1 MCKSKSNAYNPWV
14 VNFGKASGH
23 STEADPVLFVPLWAE
38 EHRMEDGAGHGQVG
52 PDTTVK
58 MVRCLLPPT
67 PSFDGDGKESE
78 NSPSQASR

>member
-14 VNFGKASGH
+14 VNYGKASGH
-23 STEADPVLFVPLWAE
+23 STEVDPVLFVPLWAE

-58 MVRCLLPPT
+58 NGEM
-67 PSFDGDGKESE
+67 S
-78 NSPSQASR
+78 ASSHPKLRWWWKRKWK